1 MIRYKPGLGDG
12 VERAQGRPARPAPSD
27 VRRRAVT
34 LVLAIGLALVLA
46 ACSPTAN
53 DTKSATAG
61 LPNIR
66 QQLTANVWVLD
77 EEASSL
83 QRSNGD
89 RVTVAFSTAGVVS
102 GMTACNRYT
111 GNYTLNWDTIRVTH
125 ISQTTR
131 TCSSE
136 QTGAESE
143 YLLALRAVRHVE
155 PSSIDRLKLTGGANL
170 RLTYVAAKSS

>member
-1 MIRYKPGLGDG
+1 
-12 VERAQGRPARPAPSD
+12 
-27 VRRRAVT
+27 
-34 LVLAIGLALVLA
+34 LALSIGSALVLA

-53 DTKSATAG
+53 DTKSAAAG

-66 QQLTANVWVLD
+66 QQLTANVWALE

-83 QRSNGD
+83 LRSSGN

-102 GMTACNRYT
+102 GMAACNRYT
-111 GNYTLNWDTIRVTH
+111 GNYTLNWNTIRVTH
-125 ISQTTR
+125 ISRTTR
-131 TCSSE
+131 TCSTE
-136 QTGAESE
+136 QSSAESE

-170 RLTYVAAKSS
+170 RLTYDAAKSS